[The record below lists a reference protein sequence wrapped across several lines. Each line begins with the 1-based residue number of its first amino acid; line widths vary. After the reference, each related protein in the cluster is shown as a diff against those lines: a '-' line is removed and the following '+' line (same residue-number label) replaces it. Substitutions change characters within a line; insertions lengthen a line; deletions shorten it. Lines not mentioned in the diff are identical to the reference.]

1 MQKIVGKYSFN
12 MNHLI
17 GKGAY
22 GTVYKGISNDGL
34 PVAIKVI
41 DRRMINQ
48 TNTQQLLNEI
58 RSMKQLNH
66 KNIVKFLDFYET
78 QNNFYIISEFCN
90 GGDLRDIIKR
100 GKLDSKSVVNILK
113 QILNGYHQLYQ
124 NSLIHRDLKP
134 ANILLHQ
141 GITKLADFG
150 FAKKIDFENDLMTSI
165 AGTPLY
171 MAPQVILRQP
181 YTSKCDI
188 WSLGMVLY
196 ELLFQKPPINAEN
209 IIQLQ
214 ERICKPII
222 VPQLDNS
229 QLQQLIQGCL
239 QIHEE
244 NRINWDEIYQNP
256 LIQEQQQQENTK
268 RQYAGILEEV
278 EPDQTDYRKFLIT
291 NYLQIEFEANQRIYL
306 NQLNFAR
313 SAFNFSFFIQQ
324 FEQSFQD
331 LAQNLRWFSFNWL
344 QQLENSKF
352 LKEQQKFF
360 NDERGLY
367 CITQLKQMK
376 QAFIDNCPENYQS
389 LAFDMMKLLSIL
401 EEHQTNLSANL
412 GTLNRHQLLATY
424 MIKYLNK
431 TLRTARLNEC
441 FYVADLQDIQ
451 KFPDKEIMQR
461 ILEF

>member
-1 MQKIVGKYSFN
+1 MQKFVGKYSFN
-12 MNHLI
+12 MNHLL
-17 GKGAY
+17 GRGAY
-22 GTVYKGISNDGL
+22 GTVYKGISNDGI

-90 GGDLRDIIKR
+90 GGDLREIIKR
-100 GKLDSKSVVNILK
+100 GKLDSNSVINILR
-113 QILNGYHQLYQ
+113 QILYGYYSLYQ
-124 NSLIHRDLKP
+124 NSIIHRDLKP

-141 GITKLADFG
+141 GIPKLADFG

-188 WSLGMVLY
+188 WSLGMILY
-196 ELLFQKPPINAEN
+196 ELLFQKPPIIADN

-214 ERICKPII
+214 EKICKPIV

-229 QLQQLIQGCL
+229 YLQQLIQGCL
-239 QIHEE
+239 QINEE
-244 NRINWDEIYQNP
+244 NRINWDEIYQSP
-256 LIQEQQQQENTK
+256 LIQEQCNQK
-268 RQYAGILEEV
+268 RQLAEVLVEV
-278 EPDQTDYRKFLIT
+278 EPKQTDYRKFLIK

-313 SAFNFSFFIQQ
+313 SAFNFSLYIQKLEQQ
-324 FEQSFQD
+324 FLD
-331 LAQNLRWFSFNWL
+331 LAQKLRCFSFYWL
-344 QQLENSKF
+344 LQVEKSQF
-352 LKEQQKFF
+352 LKEQQKFLS
-360 NDERGLY
+360 DERGQFCLK
-367 CITQLKQMK
+367 QLKQMK
-376 QAFIDNCPENYQS
+376 QAFIDNTPESNIES
-389 LAFDMMKLLSIL
+389 LTFNIINLIQLL
-401 EEHQTNLSANL
+401 EEYFSKLSVNLKS
-412 GTLNRHQLLATY
+412 LNRNQLLATY
-424 MIKYLNK
+424 MIKYLSK
-431 TLRTARLNEC
+431 TLSMVKLNEC
-441 FYVADLQDIQ
+441 FYVADLQEIQ
-451 KFPDKEIMQR
+451 KLSDKEIIQR
-461 ILEF
+461 ILES

>member
-17 GKGAY
+17 GRGAY
-22 GTVYKGISNDGL
+22 GTVYKGISNDGM

-90 GGDLRDIIKR
+90 GGDLRDIIKK
-100 GKLDSKSVVNILK
+100 GKLDSKSVINILK
-113 QILNGYHQLYQ
+113 QILNGYHQLYL
-124 NSLIHRDLKP
+124 NSIIHRDLKP
-134 ANILLHQ
+134 ANILMHQ
-141 GITKLADFG
+141 GIPKLADFG

-188 WSLGMVLY
+188 WSLGMILY

-214 ERICKPII
+214 EKICKPII
-222 VPQLDNS
+222 VPQLDNTY
-229 QLQQLIQGCL
+229 LQQLIQGCL
-239 QIHEE
+239 QINEE

-256 LIQEQQQQENTK
+256 LMQEQENSK
-268 RQYAGILEEV
+268 RQYAGILVEV
-278 EPDQTDYRKFLIT
+278 EPEQTDYRRFLIT

-306 NQLNFAR
+306 NQLSFAR
-313 SAFNFSFFIQQ
+313 SAFNFSFFIQK
-324 FEQSFQD
+324 FEQQFLD
-331 LAQNLRWFSFNWL
+331 LGQKLRCFSFNWL
-344 QQLENSKF
+344 IQVENSKF
-352 LKEQQKFF
+352 LKEQQKFL
-360 NDERGLY
+360 NDERGLF

-376 QAFIDNCPENYQS
+376 QAFIDNAPEDIQS
-389 LAFDMMKLLSIL
+389 LTFDMIKLIQLL
-401 EEHQTNLSANL
+401 EEHFSNFSVNL

-424 MIKYLNK
+424 MIKYLFK

-441 FYVADLQDIQ
+441 FYVADLSDIQ
-451 KFPDKEIMQR
+451 KFSDKEIMQR
-461 ILEF
+461 ILEP

>member
-17 GKGAY
+17 GRGAY
-22 GTVYKGISNDGL
+22 GIVYKGISTDGMS
-34 PVAIKVI
+34 VAIKVI

-100 GKLDSKSVVNILK
+100 GKLDSLSVINILK

-124 NSLIHRDLKP
+124 NSIIHRDLKP

-141 GITKLADFG
+141 GIPKIADFG

-188 WSLGMVLY
+188 WSLGMILY
-196 ELLFQKPPINAEN
+196 ELLFQKPPIIADN
-209 IIQLQ
+209 IIQMQ
-214 ERICKPII
+214 ERICRPII

-239 QIHEE
+239 QINEE

-256 LIQEQQQQENTK
+256 LIQEQQNSK
-268 RQYAGILEEV
+268 RQSTRILVEV
-278 EPDQTDYRKFLIT
+278 EPEQTDYRKLLII
-291 NYLQIEFEANQRIYL
+291 NYLQIEFKTNQRIYL

-313 SAFNFSFFIQQ
+313 SAFNFSFFIQK
-324 FEQSFQD
+324 FEKSYLD
-331 LAQNLRWFSFNWL
+331 LAQKLRCFSFNWL
-344 QQLENSKF
+344 LQLENSKF

-360 NDERGLY
+360 NDERGQFCLN
-367 CITQLKQMK
+367 QLKQMK
-376 QAFIDNCPENYQS
+376 QAFVDNAPENIQS
-389 LAFDMMKLLSIL
+389 VTFNIIHLIQLL
-401 EEHQTNLSANL
+401 EEYFSNFTINL
-412 GTLNRHQLLATY
+412 GNLNRHQLLATY
-424 MIKYLNK
+424 MLKYLSITLK
-431 TLRTARLNEC
+431 TAKLNEC
-441 FYVADLQDIQ
+441 FYVLDISDIQ
-451 KFPDKEIMQR
+451 KFTDKEIMQR
-461 ILEF
+461 ILES

>member
-17 GKGAY
+17 GRGAY
-22 GTVYKGISNDGL
+22 GNVYKGTSNDGM

-48 TNTQQLLNEI
+48 TNTQQLINEI

-78 QNNFYIISEFCN
+78 QNNFYIISEYCN

-100 GKLDSKSVVNILK
+100 GKLDSKSVINILR
-113 QILNGYHQLYQ
+113 QILNGYYSLYQ
-124 NSLIHRDLKP
+124 NSIIHRDLKP
-134 ANILLHQ
+134 ANILLHN
-141 GITKLADFG
+141 GIPKLADFG

-188 WSLGMVLY
+188 WSLGMILY
-196 ELLFQKPPINAEN
+196 ELLFQKTPIIADN

-214 ERICKPII
+214 EKICKPIV

-239 QIHEE
+239 QINEE

-256 LIQEQQQQENTK
+256 LIQEQDQQK
-268 RQYAGILEEV
+268 RQFAGVLVEV
-278 EPDQTDYRKFLIT
+278 EPEQTDYRKFLIT

-313 SAFNFSFFIQQ
+313 SAFNFSFYIQK
-324 FEQSFQD
+324 FEQSFLD
-331 LAQNLRWFSFNWL
+331 LAQKLRCFSFNWL
-344 QQLENSKF
+344 LQLENSKF
-352 LKEQQKFF
+352 LKEQQKFLS
-360 NDERGLY
+360 DERGQFCLN
-367 CITQLKQMK
+367 QLKQMK
-376 QAFIDNCPENYQS
+376 QAFIDNTPENIQS
-389 LAFDMMKLLSIL
+389 ITFNTINLIELL
-401 EEHQTNLSANL
+401 EEYFSNFSVNLQS
-412 GTLNRHQLLATY
+412 LNRHQLLATY
-424 MIKYLNK
+424 MIKYLSK
-431 TLRTARLNEC
+431 TLKIVRLNEC

-451 KFPDKEIMQR
+451 KFSDKEIIQR
-461 ILEF
+461 ILEP